1 MAAAK
6 KEPARIPATVDAAK
20 AKGPDALAHEV
31 LSPLEHDGVRYAI
44 GDVLALTEAQ
54 ARPLLGHTVRA
65 VAAVDAAVEGEAPV
79 LGGNA

>member
-1 MAAAK
+1 M
-6 KEPARIPATVDAAK
+6 PATVDAAK
-20 AKGPDALAHEV
+20 AKGPDALDHEV

-65 VAAVDAAVEGEAPV
+65 VGAAVDAAVEGEAPV
-79 LGGNA
+79 LGGDA